1 MESEKVA
8 IVGAGWAGLQTLQS
22 LKELGVEAE
31 VFESRASVGGTWTT
45 DMSYHGLQV
54 HSPMFTNLMTFKG
67 QAFPFKGMTE
77 ESLREKLDAGSVRE
91 YLESFAEKME
101 LKEMIHL
108 NSKVKEIRYHSK
120 SQKAYLLV
128 ESDGAEVEKGPYRLV
143 VFSSFAAKAAWPK
156 IPMQG
161 FEGKLLHSS
170 QFKED
175 VMEEIIKKDFKVLVV
190 GGGKS
195 GCDMIC
201 AFQKKGYKHLTWL
214 FRAPYWFLR
223 YAPVTKGGLKGVLF
237 LCSLLLFLFSY
248 QLPVVVAWLIGYLV
262 LPKSEGGALPQHFDG
277 RRFHFGILDDKQVD
291 FVEQVPAKQGEP
303 KELTKEGM
311 QLESGEMLKCDVVI
325 YATGYETGWGDLK
338 LLKDGEVVEAGDAKL
353 YHHAVVPNFPCLMS
367 ASTAFF
373 QFGPCRALTT
383 AQYITW
389 YLQAAPSEAEMVA
402 TAQQNWS
409 SQSAGKSN
417 GFRSDHAFTAEFLLF
432 YLDLWRAGM
441 VSIFGMLKI
450 FVDLFV
456 ISKMSP
462 LVLTKGTMP
471 AFPK

>member
-31 VFESRASVGGTWTT
+31 VFESRGSVGGTWTT

-108 NSKVKEIRYHSK
+108 NSRVKEIRYHSK

-143 VFSSFAAKAAWPK
+143 VFSSLSAKAAWPK

-175 VMEEIIKKDFKVLVV
+175 VMEEIIKKDLNVLVV

-201 AFQKKGYKHLTWL
+201 AFQKKGYKQLTWL

-223 YAPVTKGGLKGVLF
+223 YAPLTTGGFKGFLY

-262 LPKSEGGALPQHFDG
+262 LPKSEGGLLPQHFDG
-277 RRFHFGILDDKQVD
+277 RRFHFGILDDKQVA
-291 FVEQVPAKQGEP
+291 FVEQVAAKQGEP

-338 LLKDGEVVEAGDAKL
+338 LLKDGEVVDAGDVKL

-367 ASTAFF
+367 ACTAFF
-373 QFGPCRALTT
+373 QFGPCRSLTT

-389 YLQAAPSEAEMVA
+389 YLQAAPSEAEMIA

-409 SQSAGKSN
+409 SQSAGKHN

-432 YLDLWRAGM
+432 YLDLWRGGM

-456 ISKMSP
+456 VSKMSP
-462 LVLTKGTMP
+462 LVLRKGTMP
-471 AFPK
+471 AFPQ